1 MNNIKSDSNN
11 LNELIPQLQKSDK
24 NYANIAKRLKVVY
37 WVLLPVY
44 SLLLIDLLIDKSP
57 FTEILGILSF
67 VCAMLIFA
75 LLFRK
80 YQEEYNTVDY
90 ALPTL
95 EMLKKAANRYKPFR
109 RETIWA
115 LLAAL
120 FMDAGLVLNHWGEG
134 DTMVIQLIFG
144 GALLVALLAG
154 LVWWYI
160 RYKPLRDGALQL
172 IREIE
177 GEGE

>member
-24 NYANIAKRLKVVY
+24 NYANIAKRFQAIY
-37 WVLLPVY
+37 WGFLPVY
-44 SLLLIDLLIDKSP
+44 AIIVVVQLFDNSS
-57 FTEILGILSF
+57 FTEILGSICF
-67 VCAMLIFA
+67 MCGMLIFA

-80 YQEEYNTVDY
+80 YQKEYNTVDY